1 LTAAPELSIVIVSY
15 NTRQLL
21 LDCLASIYAH
31 ASLPL
36 QVIVV
41 DNHSSDGTP
50 AAIRAQFPQVKLL
63 ANEHNAYFSGGNNQ
77 GITAACGRYVMV
89 MNPDMLVRGD
99 TFRQLVTQMDADP
112 TIGAATTI
120 MYFPD
125 GTLQRNG
132 SHFSTYPYL
141 VFNYTLLG
149 KLLPANKR
157 AYNDWLWY
165 RDWDRT
171 TARDIDVLPGSCII
185 AKRETWQ
192 TLGGFEPHM
201 PMYFSDEYFALRVQ
215 QLVGRTCY
223 LCSDGL
229 VHYEGQSAKQVSA
242 WSLGRYLHDLLVY
255 TRLRWG
261 WLAMSLL
268 GVLLIPTWVVQR
280 LKAR

>member
-1 LTAAPELSIVIVSY
+1 MSDAPELSIVIVSY

-21 LDCLASIYAH
+21 TDCLHSIYAT
-31 ASLPL
+31 AKFPIE
-36 QVIVV
+36 VIVV
-41 DNHSSDGTP
+41 DNHSSDGTV

-63 ANEHNAYFSGGNNQ
+63 ANQHNAYFSSGNNQ
-77 GITAACGRYVMV
+77 GIIEACGRYVLV
-89 MNPDMLVRGD
+89 MNSDMLVRGD

-125 GTLQRNG
+125 DRLQFNG
-132 SHFSTYPYL
+132 SRFSTYPFL
-141 VFNYTLLG
+141 LFNYTFLG
-149 KLLPANKR
+149 KLLPEHKR
-157 AYNDWLWY
+157 AYNVWLWY

-171 TARDIDVLPGSCII
+171 TPRDIDVLPGSCII
-185 AKRETWQ
+185 ARRETWQ
-192 TLGGFEPHM
+192 RVGGFDPHM
-201 PMYFSDEYFALRVQ
+201 PMYFSDEYFSLKVQ
-215 QLVGRTCY
+215 HTIGRTRY

-229 VHYEGQSAKQVSA
+229 THYEGQSAKQVSA
-242 WSLGRYLHDLLVY
+242 WALSRYFHDLLVY

-268 GVLLIPTWVVQR
+268 AVMLIPTWVVQR